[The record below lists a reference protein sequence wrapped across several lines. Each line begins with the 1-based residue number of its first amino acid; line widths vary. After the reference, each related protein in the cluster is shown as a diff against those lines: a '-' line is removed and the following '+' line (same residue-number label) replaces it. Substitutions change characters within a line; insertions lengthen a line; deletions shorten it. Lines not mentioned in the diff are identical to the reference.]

1 MANIRV
7 ADFCKR
13 LTNRNKSQG
22 DGEHT
27 AEDFRK
33 EFMSDCLKE
42 NFWTSNQ
49 TITFD
54 FSDVIKIAPSF
65 ANEAFAFFMGKFNKN
80 SLSIF
85 ERSRLLRRLWALRNQ
100 KGENAKNRGN
110 FSRLK

>member
-65 ANEAFAFFMGKFNKN
+65 ANEAFAFFMGKFNVDKKKFN
-80 SLSIF
+80 DHIKF
-85 ERSRLLRRLWALRNQ
+85 IHISRVQNLIIQQELDSGYS
-100 KGENAKNRGN
+100 K
-110 FSRLK
+110 